1 MSFFKKLMLI
11 KNELGFALVGLIFTV
26 IGGFILSSGT
36 DEDLGFPIAIT
47 AIGVLCFVIALIKA
61 VKLLKTPSKELK
73 QYDRVDPTAAAPTS
87 FAQTAD
93 PNEPQ
98 EDFVFHFT
106 GKANQSYVMEDQIGA
121 AVYEAVTEKILALK
135 PRPFVF
141 HNFMTG
147 EEDTRMIGAPV
158 TYSLGS
164 ESSLGM
170 NISSTFK
177 VDGQDIWELIASM
190 GYGFSFSMNGLAP
203 HFEVRRWNQPAG
215 SAEMG
220 GTGLVNPKYK
230 DNPLGKIPT
239 NGIFKVRC
247 RKSDVPGFF
256 LICFALAH
264 TDLTLE

>member
-1 MSFFKKLMLI
+1 MSFFKKLLLLKNQLGLVLI
-11 KNELGFALVGLIFTV
+11 GLIFAV
-26 IGGFILSSGT
+26 IGGAIFFSGASEGSWVPIIFMVAGILLFILG
-36 DEDLGFPIAIT
+36 I
-47 AIGVLCFVIALIKA
+47 
-61 VKLLKTPSKELK
+61 VKLVKQLKTPASELK
-73 QYDRVDPTAAAPTS
+73 QYDRIDPAASAPAG

-106 GKANQSYVMEDQIGA
+106 GKANQSYVMEDRIGA

-141 HNFMTG
+141 RNLLTG
-147 EEDTRMIGAPV
+147 EEDTRMIGAPLTV
-158 TYSLGS
+158 SLGS

-170 NISSTFK
+170 NVSSSFK
-177 VDGQDIWELIASM
+177 VDGQDVWELIASM
-190 GYGFSFSMNGLAP
+190 GYGFSFSMKGLAP

-215 SAEMG
+215 SVEMG
-220 GTGLVNPKYK
+220 GTGLVDPRYK

-239 NGIFKVRC
+239 NGIFSVHC
-247 RKSDVPGFF
+247 RRSAAPGFF

-264 TDLTLE
+264 TELTLE